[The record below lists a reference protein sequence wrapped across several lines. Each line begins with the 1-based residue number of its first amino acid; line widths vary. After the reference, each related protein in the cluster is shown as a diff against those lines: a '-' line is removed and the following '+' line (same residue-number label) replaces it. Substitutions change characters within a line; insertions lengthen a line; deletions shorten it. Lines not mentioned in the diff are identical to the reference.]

1 VFLERLAFEMD
12 KRYEET
18 KLQVLLSP
26 ALLVAKDQYQVLC
39 TCSTFCSILNVCH
52 TFSQLFSL
60 MYFVEPL
67 EVYVVRLVCL
77 LAFASYTFCRI
88 TF

>member
-26 ALLVAKDQYQVLC
+26 TLLIAKDQYQVLC
-39 TCSTFCSILNVCH
+39 ANMSSDVWSFLLTGFVWLAI
-52 TFSQLFSL
+52 FFRISL
-60 MYFVEPL
+60 GKA
-67 EVYVVRLVCL
+67 R
-77 LAFASYTFCRI
+77 
-88 TF
+88 

>member
-26 ALLVAKDQYQVLC
+26 ALLVAKDQYQVLIAGV
-39 TCSTFCSILNVCH
+39 SFLSHH
-52 TFSQLFSL
+52 TVVLGLFSL
-60 MYFVEPL
+60 L
-67 EVYVVRLVCL
+67 HVCL
-77 LAFASYTFCRI
+77 R
-88 TF
+88 